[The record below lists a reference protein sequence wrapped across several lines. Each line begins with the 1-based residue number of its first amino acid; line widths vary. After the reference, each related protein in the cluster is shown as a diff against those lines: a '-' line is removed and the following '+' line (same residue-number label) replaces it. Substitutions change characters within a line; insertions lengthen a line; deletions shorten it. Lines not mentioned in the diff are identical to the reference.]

1 MWVQAGRAIPSVCT
15 CSVLCVCVCVS
26 LDKMSQRLK
35 RARSGGGG
43 VHRLNPPLLTREQR
57 ETVRSGQRQIEW
69 TDQ

>member
-1 MWVQAGRAIPSVCT
+1 MWVQAGRAIPFVCT
-15 CSVLCVCVCVS
+15 CSVLCVCVVRQDES
-26 LDKMSQRLK
+26 EIKEGEVGG
-35 RARSGGGG
+35 GGGG